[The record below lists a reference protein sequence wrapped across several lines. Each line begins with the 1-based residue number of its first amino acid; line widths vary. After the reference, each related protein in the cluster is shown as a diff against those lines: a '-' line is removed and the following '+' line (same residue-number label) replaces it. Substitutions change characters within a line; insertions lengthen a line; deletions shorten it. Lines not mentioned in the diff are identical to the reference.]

1 MKPPFFVKEFRVS
14 KKMLKNLRE
23 AGIKPTD
30 KIFGYTLV
38 TLLSPPKKI
47 PDHFLGKNT
56 NGTKRSQAEA
66 RKVQRSIRKIVQG

>member
-14 KKMLKNLRE
+14 KKMLKKLRE

-47 PDHFLGKNT
+47 PDHFLGKNPD
-56 NGTKRSQAEA
+56 GTKRTRAEA
-66 RKVQRSIRKIVQG
+66 RKAQKIIREIVQG